1 MSIPIGTITAWS
13 TNTAPKGWLICNGGV
28 ISRTT
33 YINLFNVIGTTF
45 GIGDGNSTFN
55 LPYCVIPTS
64 KWTEVVGDTENAMAY
79 NTGFGE
85 RLGAALWSDN
95 NGWYATAYGNVLAG
109 LRKNPDSNHYK
120 WTGNGTPINLW
131 YNRESNVGINAET
144 LTYKEF
150 CIIKY

>member
-1 MSIPIGTITAWS
+1 
-13 TNTAPKGWLICNGGV
+13 
-28 ISRTT
+28 
-33 YINLFNVIGTTF
+33 
-45 GIGDGNSTFN
+45 
-55 LPYCVIPTS
+55 
-64 KWTEVVGDTENAMAY
+64 MAY
-79 NTGFGE
+79 NAGFGE

-95 NGWYATAYGNVLAG
+95 SSWYATAYGNVLAG
-109 LRKNPDSNHYK
+109 LTKNPNSKHYK